1 MDVSSALLIAYAALS
16 LALPYLLSGD
26 KSLTTFSTY
35 VALSVIAIV
44 TAYTRLKRWAK
55 VE

>member
-1 MDVSSALLIAYAALS
+1 MEVLDTLLLTYVALS
-16 LALPYLLSGD
+16 LTLPYLLSGD
-26 KSLTTFSTY
+26 RSLTTFSIY
-35 VALSVIAIV
+35 VVLTALAIV